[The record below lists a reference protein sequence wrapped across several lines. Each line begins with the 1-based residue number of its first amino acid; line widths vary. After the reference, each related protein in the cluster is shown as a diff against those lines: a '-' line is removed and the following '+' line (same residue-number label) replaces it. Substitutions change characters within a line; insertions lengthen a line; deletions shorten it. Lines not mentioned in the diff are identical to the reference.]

1 MTLWDIHTLPG
12 AGPVRHFSPFPDQQ
26 AALRMAG
33 HLVEVLGQPLVV
45 EAVDDGAW
53 LARLLGREVAG

>member
-12 AGPVRHFSPFPDQQ
+12 AGPVRHYSPYPDQQ

-33 HLVEVLGQPLVV
+33 HLVEVLGVALVV
-45 EAVDDGAW
+45 EQVDEAAW
-53 LARLLGREVAG
+53 VARLLGREVAG